1 MVKKMTRSKGKKE
14 ARTNWIVGVFSKKG
28 CFSSLCII
36 MRNYRTD
43 YKEIQICQISLLGQ
57 KSLPTPRLAWTQD
70 IVSEAK

>member
-1 MVKKMTRSKGKKE
+1 MVKKMTRSKGKKKYKLD
-14 ARTNWIVGVFSKKG
+14 RGSFSKKG